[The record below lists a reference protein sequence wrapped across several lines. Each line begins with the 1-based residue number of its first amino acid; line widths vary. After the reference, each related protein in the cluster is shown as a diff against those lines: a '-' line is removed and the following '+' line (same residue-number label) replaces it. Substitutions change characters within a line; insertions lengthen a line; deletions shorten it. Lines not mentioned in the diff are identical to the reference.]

1 MNFLLRP
8 ENSFTFPWIP
18 LDILRILICFHSR
31 QFLYEYVFPWIPLH
45 RSFQFLL
52 LPMTKKRTLG
62 KVQIERYLDSFPY
75 TSLSLRCCCSR
86 FCRLVG
92 ARVPIHPQI
101 LADHLTLHQPGGASY
116 AHHITTGSP
125 GFSDL
130 PMALVHLLLPIP
142 FCDQPLVAL
151 LVSLL
156 LSRDTTLSIGGIG
169 LTNVSIS
176 LSGFRLLCFK
186 PSCIKMMA
194 EKIMHK

>member
-1 MNFLLRP
+1 MNFILRP

-18 LDILRILICFHSR
+18 LDILRILIFFHSR
-31 QFLYEYVFPWIPLH
+31 QFLCEYVFPWIPLH

-101 LADHLTLHQPGGASY
+101 LADHLTLYQPGGAGY
-116 AHHITTGSP
+116 AHHITTGTPWNIRPSYGP
-125 GFSDL
+125 VQLAVPRRRRFL
-130 PMALVHLLLPIP
+130 FLLMARTTIWYTLVPS
-142 FCDQPLVAL
+142 
-151 LVSLL
+151 SL
-156 LSRDTTLSIGGIG
+156 
-169 LTNVSIS
+169 
-176 LSGFRLLCFK
+176 
-186 PSCIKMMA
+186 
-194 EKIMHK
+194 

>member
-1 MNFLLRP
+1 MIMNPHVFPWIPVYSYNTYIILYRNFPKKPSFHEFQCIFESYLHSNHSFQWSAINSQSSHKLSRIIKNSHEFLRISMNFLLRP

-18 LDILRILICFHSR
+18 LDILQILICFHSR

-92 ARVPIHPQI
+92 AR
-101 LADHLTLHQPGGASY
+101 GAEGCQFPPKFWR
-116 AHHITTGSP
+116 I
-125 GFSDL
+125 
-130 PMALVHLLLPIP
+130 I
-142 FCDQPLVAL
+142 
-151 LVSLL
+151 
-156 LSRDTTLSIGGIG
+156 
-169 LTNVSIS
+169 
-176 LSGFRLLCFK
+176 
-186 PSCIKMMA
+186 
-194 EKIMHK
+194 

>member
-31 QFLYEYVFPWIPLH
+31 QFLCEYVFPWIPLH

-101 LADHLTLHQPGGASY
+101 LADHLTLHQPGGAGYAHQYYYWHPRIFRPSYGSATRQRDRVCKKHDPSY
-116 AHHITTGSP
+116 AS
-125 GFSDL
+125 
-130 PMALVHLLLPIP
+130 
-142 FCDQPLVAL
+142 CQE
-151 LVSLL
+151 
-156 LSRDTTLSIGGIG
+156 LSWI
-169 LTNVSIS
+169 
-176 LSGFRLLCFK
+176 LLC
-186 PSCIKMMA
+186 SHSYIHCIA
-194 EKIMHK
+194 RPTSSSSSTH

>member
-18 LDILRILICFHSR
+18 LDILQILICFHSR

-86 FCRLVG
+86 CCRLVG
-92 ARVPIHPQI
+92 ARVPIPPKNFGESFNPISTRRGRLCPPHYYWHP
-101 LADHLTLHQPGGASY
+101 LEYKTFLRPCAA
-116 AHHITTGSP
+116 GSTKKKKVP
-125 GFSDL
+125 FPSHGKNYY
-130 PMALVHLLLPIP
+130 MVHTS
-142 FCDQPLVAL
+142 A
-151 LVSLL
+151 
-156 LSRDTTLSIGGIG
+156 
-169 LTNVSIS
+169 
-176 LSGFRLLCFK
+176 
-186 PSCIKMMA
+186 
-194 EKIMHK
+194 